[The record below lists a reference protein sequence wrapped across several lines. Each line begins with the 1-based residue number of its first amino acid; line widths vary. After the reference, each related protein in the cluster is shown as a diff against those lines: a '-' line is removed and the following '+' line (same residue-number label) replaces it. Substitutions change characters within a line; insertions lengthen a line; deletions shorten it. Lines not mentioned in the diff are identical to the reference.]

1 MKRSYGERSSNS
13 PPESKHETII
23 NDSKMNGVVMSSEV
37 STVKSEGNMDHV
49 IVIGAGPAG
58 LMLAWVLFL

>member
-13 PPESKHETII
+13 PPKSEHETSITGSI
-23 NDSKMNGVVMSSEV
+23 MNGVVMSSEA
-37 STVKSEGNMDHV
+37 STMKTERDVDHV

-58 LMLAWVLFL
+58 LMLA